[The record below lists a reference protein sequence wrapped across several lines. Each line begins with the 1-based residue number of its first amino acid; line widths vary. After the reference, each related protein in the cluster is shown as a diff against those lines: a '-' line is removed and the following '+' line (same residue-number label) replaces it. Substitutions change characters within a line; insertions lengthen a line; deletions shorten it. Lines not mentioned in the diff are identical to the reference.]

1 MRLLMVIFFFVLLM
15 TPSVA
20 LTEEYNTIDALVNA
34 YNDNKCRECHSEI
47 YDEWKATPHSDPVNL
62 SLGGMR
68 NYLALGVKKWWGRE
82 ITKDDLMKC
91 LDCHAPVMKYA
102 TKELALKVADMIVTA
117 KETKDTGK
125 KHALKKELAKLN
137 VGCVSCHNL
146 KATTVAIGRLGEP
159 KKGAVYGV
167 LGEPIEEHKTI
178 KSPEL
183 KTALFCMQCHGS
195 YTAPDGEAINCN
207 TINAS
212 YQAGYVSMGGSK
224 TCQDCHMKA
233 KNRGH
238 KMLGGRDLELVREG
252 IGFTVDVSQ
261 YLHLPGKGE
270 KLWTPSAVVRVSLE
284 NRAGHRIPDG

>member
-1 MRLLMVIFFFVLLM
+1 MRFLMVIFFFVLLM
-15 TPSVA
+15 APSVA

-47 YDEWKATPHSDPVNL
+47 YDEWKATPHSDPINL

-68 NYLALGVKKWWGRE
+68 NYLVLGVKRWWDRE
-82 ITKDDLMKC
+82 ITKDDLMMC
-91 LDCHAPVMKYA
+91 LECHAPVMKYA
-102 TKELALKVADMIVTA
+102 SKELALQVADMIITA

-125 KHALKKELAKLN
+125 KNALKKELSKLN

-146 KATTVAIGRLGEP
+146 KATTIAIGRLGKP

-167 LGEPIEEHKTI
+167 HGEPTDDHETI

-195 YTAPDGEAINCN
+195 YTAPDGETINCN
-207 TINAS
+207 TINGS

-224 TCQDCHMKA
+224 TCQDCHMKE

-238 KMLGGRDLELVREG
+238 KILGGRDLDLVREG
-252 IGFTVDVSQ
+252 IGFTVDVSP

-270 KLWTPSAVVRVSLE
+270 KLWTPSALVLVTLE